1 VQTLGVAVE
10 AGETDGVAVGD
21 VDAVGL
27 VDVPGR
33 AQAERTDVAAATAR
47 RPGAVVRIR
56 VIRTA
61 GSKGAEECLRC
72 ASDCEHIS
80 QDESMKFGV
89 VLPGGTATQQLE
101 QAIEPCAGDR
111 SG

>member
-1 VQTLGVAVE
+1 VASTVALVQTFGVAVE
-10 AGETDGVAVGD
+10 AGETDGVAAGN

-33 AQAERTDVAAATAR
+33 AQAARIDVAAATAR

-61 GSKGAEECLRC
+61 A
-72 ASDCEHIS
+72 
-80 QDESMKFGV
+80 
-89 VLPGGTATQQLE
+89 
-101 QAIEPCAGDR
+101 
-111 SG
+111 